1 MIPGSHIPY
10 KNLRGREKNDV
21 GIDLN
26 NFSFM
31 LHLMLLLLLL
41 LIMCVFFFNKKL
53 VFEALWD
60 SCHLLISQILMA
72 RAALCSMEAAEWANV
87 GNKNHG
93 ITLLCR
99 HSVSRS
105 KGWGTAGL
113 VWLRRL
119 HICHVSWCP
128 SCFCFTPLNQFL
140 VCRNQE
146 YIILFSNLDPWSK
159 KAIFNLFFAMILL
172 KNMFPWAT
180 CSHKLIKI
188 RSEAIYTTDLY
199 VFIWS

>member
-1 MIPGSHIPY
+1 
-10 KNLRGREKNDV
+10 
-21 GIDLN
+21 
-26 NFSFM
+26 
-31 LHLMLLLLLL
+31 MLLLLLV
-41 LIMCVFFFNKKL
+41 MFFFLNKKL

-60 SCHLLISQILMA
+60 SCPLLISQILTA
-72 RAALCSMEAAEWANV
+72 WAALCSMEVAKWANV

-93 ITLLCR
+93 IILLFH

-105 KGWGTAGL
+105 KGWGTARL

-146 YIILFSNLDPWSK
+146 YIILFSDLDPWSK
-159 KAIFNLFFAMILL
+159 KAIFNLFFFFAMIFW
-172 KNMFPWAT
+172 KI
-180 CSHKLIKI
+180 CSHEQLVPTNLLRLGARQYIPQ
-188 RSEAIYTTDLY
+188 IYMY
-199 VFIWS
+199 SHGPN